1 MKLPKTFSHLL
12 EGTMR
17 LPKSFSH
24 LLEEVSH
31 LADHTLLLHDL
42 RVAPVSVGEEV
53 VPQHR
58 CVDQCLDNT
67 VHETS
72 VA

>member
-1 MKLPKTFSHLL
+1 
-12 EGTMR
+12 MR

-31 LADHTLLLHDL
+31 LADHTLLLHGL
-42 RVAPVSVGEEV
+42 RVAPVSIREKV
-53 VPQHR
+53 VPQHW
-58 CVDQCLDNT
+58 CVDQRLDNT
-67 VHETS
+67 VHETC